1 MHTGIHI
8 VLGIPGP
15 VAYQKGTTT
24 VVTWKR
30 LEGLSTR
37 ANSLESSTIQYF
49 FSILVLMNVVN
60 GPSGLGPDQADSNFR
75 VVFGGTF

>member
-37 ANSLESSTIQYF
+37 ANSNRICSTY
-49 FSILVLMNVVN
+49 LV
-60 GPSGLGPDQADSNFR
+60 F
-75 VVFGGTF
+75 